1 MSSTDPSPTP
11 GQPTQEQPTPEP
23 DQAPA
28 KPRSTYGNPAFADIA
43 RSMGVLAVIVVG
55 LYLAGQFFWGNTP
68 DERPPVA
75 YEQTVE
81 DVRQTAPYPV
91 YSPTSLPDGW
101 RANGVTFKPGES
113 GRWHLGVLTEDD
125 RYIGL
130 EQALDSAPRMIEAYA
145 PGVEQRA
152 DVEVA
157 GKTWQL
163 WTGGGETTFVREE
176 GEMTVLV
183 TGPAPR
189 EDIERFMGLLS
200 SE

>member
-11 GQPTQEQPTPEP
+11 EHATQESPAQ

-28 KPRSTYGNPAFADIA
+28 KPRSSYGNPAFADIA
-43 RSMGVLAVIVVG
+43 RSMGVMAVIVVG
-55 LYLAGQFFWGNTP
+55 LFFVGQFFWGNTP
-68 DERPPVA
+68 DERPAVE

-81 DVRQTAPYPV
+81 EVRQTAPYPV
-91 YSPTSLPDGW
+91 YAPTSLPDGW

-113 GRWHLGVLTEDD
+113 GRWHLGFLTDGD

-130 EQALDSAPRMIEAYA
+130 EQALDSAPRMIETHA
-145 PGVEQRA
+145 PGVEQRG

-176 GEMTVLV
+176 GDMTLLV

-189 EDIERFMGLLS
+189 EDIERFLGLLA